1 MKLLV
6 TALYDE
12 AKPFI
17 EVTRCKKVSGLGNL
31 NYYAN
36 EEIGLLITGHGKVQA
51 AIAVA
56 RFLQK
61 KEAVQIVNVGVCGAS
76 DTSLPLGSVHV
87 VNQVRDQATGR
98 NYFPDRLYG
107 APFPESSLITVDDG
121 QSQEGAEK
129 NSLYDMEAS
138 GVYQAATQFVSA
150 DRVHF
155 LKVIS
160 DHLEPET
167 LSPKRVQELMKN
179 VAPAVL
185 DFVESLPEP
194 DRTAPLGNE
203 ELEMIKQI
211 QENWK
216 LTETQF
222 HQLRDAAIYF
232 KLTQVEDGCGENL
245 QKIASIFTPQN
256 SSKSAR
262 NQAFT
267 QLLDALGT

>member
-6 TALYDE
+6 TALHDE

-98 NYFPDRLYG
+98 NYFPDRLYA
-107 APFPESSLITVDDG
+107 APFPESSLITVDNG
-121 QSQEGAEK
+121 QSQDEAEE

-185 DFVESLPEP
+185 NFLETLPEP
-194 DRTAPLGNE
+194 EVTAPLETE
-203 ELEMIKQI
+203 ELEQIKHI
-211 QENWK
+211 KENWK

-232 KLTQVEDGCGENL
+232 KLTQVEESYGENL

-262 NQAFT
+262 NQALA